1 MVRKFSQQFSKLM
14 NENVPRSFLQS
25 KENRSGHLNEADY
38 GKLLDDYDVIF
49 PASEHGFIAHYCE
62 EQKE

>member
-1 MVRKFSQQFSKLM
+1 MVRYFSQKFANLI

-25 KENRSGHLNEADY
+25 QENRHGHLNEADY
-38 GKLLDDYDVIF
+38 GKPLDDYDVIY
-49 PASEHGFIAHYCE
+49 SVDKDGFIARYCK